1 LIWLEN
7 NYLSV
12 SKYGNKTLKFKLILF
27 LLLCQFTNVFAQVN
41 FNTNFSRKDS
51 LRGHLNLLRSCYDV
65 KYYDL
70 SIQVDPGSKSIK
82 GSNHI
87 LMESTNEFQ
96 KIQLDLFSNHVI
108 DSVIYN
114 DNVLPIEREENAF
127 FVQFPVVVNTGQS
140 IYLSIYYHGIPIIAE
155 YPPWDGGF
163 VWGKDSL
170 NRDWVGVSCQGIG
183 ASLWWPNKDHLSDRP
198 DSMRISL
205 EIPKDLTGVSNGKLL
220 ETISL
225 DNGNKKWV
233 WKVSYPINNY
243 NVSINIGH
251 YAYFSEKYHSIDE
264 ILDLN
269 YYVLD
274 YNLDKARKQFE
285 QVKSMLQC
293 YEHFFGS
300 YPFIND
306 GYKLVETPYYGMEH
320 QSGIAY
326 GNNYENNDFNFDY
339 IIIHE
344 SGHEYWGNSIS
355 IQDLGE
361 LWVHESFTTYM
372 ESLYMEYFHGRD
384 TAIQYIELQKEEI
397 SNQRPMLGP
406 LEVNYDN
413 WMDTD
418 IYYKGVW
425 MLHSI
430 RNTINDDEVWFN
442 LLKDTYQKFKY
453 QTVRSEEIINY
464 INTNSDYNLRPIF
477 NNFLTNERA
486 PILKVKEKRKKDKI
500 QLVYAWKNTLGD
512 FNMPVV
518 ISIGNEDFRLYPST
532 KKQKIELPAM
542 ADKELQY
549 QTELFYYDL
558 YKK

>member
-1 LIWLEN
+1 
-7 NYLSV
+7 V
-12 SKYGNKTLKFKLILF
+12 SGYGNKTLQFKITLF
-27 LLLCQFTNVFAQVN
+27 LFLCQFASIYAQVN
-41 FNTNFSRKDS
+41 SDSNFSRKDS
-51 LRGHLNLLRSCYDV
+51 LRGHLNPLRSCYDV
-65 KYYDL
+65 KFYDL
-70 SIQVDPGSKSIK
+70 SIQIDPGSKSIK

-87 LMESTNEFQ
+87 FMKSTDEFQ
-96 KIQLDLFSNHVI
+96 KIQLDLFSNMAI
-108 DSVIYN
+108 DSVVYN
-114 DNVLPIEREENAF
+114 DIVLPIEREENAF
-127 FVQFPVVVNTGQS
+127 YVHFPDMVNNGKF
-140 IYLSIYYHGIPIIAE
+140 IYLSIYYHGIPIIAK

-163 VWGKDSL
+163 VWEKDSL
-170 NRDWVGVSCQGIG
+170 NRDWIGVSCQGIG

-205 EIPKDLTGVSNGKLL
+205 DVPEKLTAVSNGKLL

-225 DNGNKKWV
+225 DNGKKRWI

-251 YAYFSEKYHSIDE
+251 YSYFSEMYRSLDGN
-264 ILDLN
+264 LDLN

-274 YNLDKARKQFE
+274 YNLDKAKKQFE
-285 QVKSMLQC
+285 QVKSMLMC

-355 IQDLGE
+355 INDLGE

-372 ESLYMEYFHGRD
+372 ESLYIEYFHGRN
-384 TAIQYIELQKEEI
+384 TAIEYIELQKEEI

-413 WMDTD
+413 WMGTD

-430 RNTINDDEVWFN
+430 RNTINDDSIWFE

-453 QTVRSEEIINY
+453 QTVTSNDIIHY
-464 INTNSDYNLRPIF
+464 MDANSDYDLKPIF
-477 NNFLTNERA
+477 NNFLTNENPPVLR
-486 PILKVKEKRKKDKI
+486 VKEKRKKGRI
-500 QLVYAWKNTLGD
+500 ELIYSWKDVKKD
-512 FNMPVV
+512 FNMPVDV
-518 ISIGNEDFRLYPST
+518 RYGKENIRLFPT
-532 KKQKIELPAM
+532 VKKKKQFLDELDGLEP
-542 ADKELQY
+542 QY
-549 QTELFYYDL
+549 ATDLFYFVLDR
-558 YKK
+558 K